1 MYIYI
6 YILKVYALF
15 EMRARPHK
23 YFNPP
28 CWLHV
33 NLNDILK
40 TAQPLKYEIAA
51 QHCLKLI

>member
-1 MYIYI
+1 MYI

-40 TAQPLKYEIAA
+40 TAQPLQYEIAA
-51 QHCLKLI
+51 QHCFKLI